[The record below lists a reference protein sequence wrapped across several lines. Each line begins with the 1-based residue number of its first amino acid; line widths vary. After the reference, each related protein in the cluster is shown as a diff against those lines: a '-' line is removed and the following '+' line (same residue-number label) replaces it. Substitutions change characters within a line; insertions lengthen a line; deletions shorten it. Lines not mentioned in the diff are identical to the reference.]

1 MIFFIYLIILILAK
15 KLFLK
20 DKKFW
25 ISGMLGISIL
35 LIFFLY
41 NFIKYGNI
49 FPALLSGGYI
59 SSPKNV
65 PFAFNILLY
74 IPNFLL
80 TIFFILFLL
89 GLGISMF
96 NIYLSYNFL
105 DQKKAERNSMLL
117 ILMALIFFSFFI
129 FYLRGAE
136 DRWLLEANIVLSI
149 VSAIGFNFVYEC
161 LKKYNKIFSLVL
173 ITALLCIG
181 AYQQIEYADSIIN
194 SRKDSFLQMKQGF
207 EWIKQNSPKESI
219 ILGSGIEP
227 YAVYYAERNYAS
239 LPSSEGFNLAQNKSD
254 LEKIKADYLVVHRFT
269 AQQPYIGEY
278 LQNQDKWEPIN
289 AFFFDAEK
297 KDLALIIYKAK

>member
-1 MIFFIYLIILILAK
+1 
-15 KLFLK
+15 
-20 DKKFW
+20 
-25 ISGMLGISIL
+25 
-35 LIFFLY
+35 
-41 NFIKYGNI
+41 
-49 FPALLSGGYI
+49 
-59 SSPKNV
+59 
-65 PFAFNILLY
+65 
-74 IPNFLL
+74 
-80 TIFFILFLL
+80 
-89 GLGISMF
+89 MF